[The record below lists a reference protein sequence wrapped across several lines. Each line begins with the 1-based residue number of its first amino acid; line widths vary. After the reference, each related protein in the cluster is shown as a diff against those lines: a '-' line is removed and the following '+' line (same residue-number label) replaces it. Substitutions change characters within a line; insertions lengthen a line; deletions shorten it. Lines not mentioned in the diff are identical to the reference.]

1 MAFIRKEEK
10 KGLSLPGLID
20 IIFLL
25 LIFSLVTLSF
35 SQAKVEA
42 KRHGE
47 NADAF
52 DLPEA
57 KVAETVEVD
66 EVLHTLLFQIEHIDP
81 EDPNS
86 QKAVFILQP
95 DLDDSVTVGESRQIA
110 ERDSIFAVFP
120 AGYVAMSDR
129 EFERSDACRLITESL
144 RAYADDHFY
153 EPHAMHSVEIRA
165 VKTTEFRVINYI
177 MEQVS
182 AYGDTIPRLM
192 WRTLT
197 GRETGDGI
205 QE

>member
-1 MAFIRKEEK
+1 MAFVHKEEK

-57 KVAETVEVD
+57 KVAETVEID
-66 EVLHTLLFQIEHIDP
+66 EVLHTLLFQVEDIDP

-86 QKAVFILQP
+86 LKAVYILRP
-95 DLDDSVTVGESRQIA
+95 DLDDSMTVEESRQVA
-110 ERDSIFAVFP
+110 ERDSVFAVFP
-120 AGYVAMSDR
+120 RGYVTMDDLDFR
-129 EFERSDACRLITESL
+129 RTEACRLITTTL
-144 RAYADDHFY
+144 RDYADEHFY
-153 EPHAMHSVEIRA
+153 EPNAMHSVEIRA
-165 VKTTEFRVINYI
+165 VKNTEFRIINYI

-197 GRETGDGI
+197 GREIDYGI